1 LNYEDFVW
9 FCLSEED
16 KTSNVSIEYC
26 FRLLDYDFDGVLSI
40 YELEV
45 FYMKQIDKMNEMFD
59 GNESIVAFDDIL
71 FLMFFFFII
80 F

>member
-1 LNYEDFVW
+1 
-9 FCLSEED
+9 
-16 KTSNVSIEYC
+16 
-26 FRLLDYDFDGVLSI
+26 LSI

-71 FLMFFFFII
+71 FLMFFFF
-80 F
+80 